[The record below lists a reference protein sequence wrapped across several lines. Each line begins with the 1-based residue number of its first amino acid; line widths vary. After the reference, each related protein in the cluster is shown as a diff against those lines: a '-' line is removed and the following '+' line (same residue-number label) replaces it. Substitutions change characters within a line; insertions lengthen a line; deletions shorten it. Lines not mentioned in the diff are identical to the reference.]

1 MNPRLH
7 PSRLH
12 PRSLGV
18 NRGPR
23 GGRGNFFQPDGKIL
37 KKREVEV
44 RPSSTCRIYP
54 LLFPPSSSPLSSFC
68 FRLPGCALQPEV
80 CRLLPSALR
89 IFFFEFTLTK
99 TLVFLRFSV
108 WSFLA
113 LWTCPFVNFV
123 SRFLF
128 LLCFDL
134 LNIRNRWI
142 GEFVVE
148 ESFFLAVVF
157 FPLIN
162 FEAEK

>member
-1 MNPRLH
+1 MNP
-7 PSRLH
+7 RLH

-68 FRLPGCALQPEV
+68 FRFPGCALQPEV
-80 CRLLPSALR
+80 CRLLPSANFLFR
-89 IFFFEFTLTK
+89 IHPDENFGFPA
-99 TLVFLRFSV
+99 FLGLMLGL
-108 WSFLA
+108 FLA